1 LQLIAIAEKLST
13 ENMSTLLSQTPLPAM
28 SPMGNQAL
36 PPGAIQGPAAWYGP
50 AMDLKRDWLIR
61 LDANELAEI
70 DDAVR
75 EHRDAGRDMGDI
87 SAASFKLP
95 YLGQKLREIQQQVL
109 HGHGFV
115 MLRGFK
121 VDERSLE
128 DSAIAYLGIGA
139 HFGSFRSQNAKG
151 HLLGHVRDLGLDINN
166 PNVRYYQTNRAL
178 NYHTDSCDIVGLLC
192 LKTSKSGGES
202 RLVSSVTLH
211 NEILQR
217 RPDLWAVLFN
227 TFPTD
232 RRGEVPPGMEPWFEI
247 PVFNWHA
254 GELSTIYA
262 GQYVRSAQALFPK
275 ARRLN
280 ALETEAID
288 FLDALAD
295 DDELALS
302 MDFQPGD
309 MQFVHNHQILHSRT
323 DFENWPEPERQRHL
337 FRLWLA
343 PPKARELPPVYKL
356 RYGSIEPGNRG
367 GIITQNTKLT
377 FSIEP

>member
-1 LQLIAIAEKLST
+1 MNTLSPT
-13 ENMSTLLSQTPLPAM
+13 TQAPSM
-28 SPMGNQAL
+28 SPMGNQSL
-36 PPGAIQGPAAWYGP
+36 PPGPIQGPAAWYGP
-50 AMDLKRDWLIR
+50 TMAKQRDWLIQ
-61 LDANELAEI
+61 LSETDLAEI
-70 DDAVR
+70 DQAVQ
-75 EHRDAGRDMGDI
+75 EHRGAEREMGDI
-87 SAASFKLP
+87 SSASFKLP
-95 YLGQKLREIQQQVL
+95 NLGEKLKTIQSQVL
-109 HGHGFV
+109 HGQGFA
-115 MLRGFK
+115 MLRGFR
-121 VDERSLE
+121 VEGRSLE
-128 DSAIAYLGIGA
+128 DCAIAYLGIGA

-151 HLLGHVRDLGLDINN
+151 HLLGHVRDLGLDIKN

-211 NEILQR
+211 NEILNR

-232 RRGEVPPGMEPWFEI
+232 RRGEVPPGMEPWFDI

-262 GQYVRSAQALFPK
+262 GQYVRSAQDLFPK
-275 ARRLN
+275 ARRLS
-280 ALETEAID
+280 APEKEAID
-288 FLDALAD
+288 YLDALAD

-302 MDFQPGD
+302 MDFSPGD

-343 PPKARELPPVYKL
+343 PPLARELPPVFKL

-367 GIITQNTKLT
+367 GIITQSTKLT

>member
-1 LQLIAIAEKLST
+1 
-13 ENMSTLLSQTPLPAM
+13 MSTVLPTSVLPTV
-28 SPMGNQAL
+28 SPMGNQSL
-36 PPGAIQGPAAWYGP
+36 PPGPIQGPAAWYGP
-50 AMDLKRDWLIR
+50 ALALSRDWVFQLTA
-61 LDANELAEI
+61 DELTEI
-70 DDAVR
+70 DEAVR
-75 EHRDAGRDMGDI
+75 EHRRAGREMGDI

-95 YLGQKLREIQQQVL
+95 TLGQKLADIQQQVL
-109 HGHGFV
+109 HGKGFV
-115 MLRGFK
+115 LLRGFN
-121 VDERSLE
+121 VAVRSLE
-128 DSAIAYLGIGA
+128 ECAIAYLGIGA

-211 NEILQR
+211 NEILKR

-232 RRGEVPPGMEPWFEI
+232 RRGEVPPGMDPWFDI
-247 PVFNWHA
+247 PVFNWHR

-262 GQYVRSAQALFPK
+262 GQYIRSAQELFPT
-275 ARRLN
+275 ARRLS

-288 FLDALAD
+288 YLDALAD

-302 MDFQPGD
+302 MDFLPGD

-343 PPKARELPPVYKL
+343 PLKARELPPAYKL

-367 GIITQNTKLT
+367 GIITNSTKLT